1 MTTLIIRYFHD
12 KTKHQGRGITLNE
25 VRASGYW
32 ILGGS
37 TAVGSYIAKCIVC
50 HKLRATAQQQKMA
63 DLPEDRLE
71 PATPF
76 TSCVVD
82 YLGPWMIKEGRKQ
95 VKKYGVIFT
104 CLASRAVHLETSSTL
119 ETDSFINALRR
130 FICRQG
136 LIRQL
141 RCDRGTNFVGARREL
156 KEAVSE
162 LNHDW
167 IRAELLRENCDWID
181 FRMNVPSASHMG
193 GVWEPQIRSVHS
205 VLTALWQDNGLQQKD
220 EALRTLMCE
229 AEAII
234 NS

>member
-12 KTKHQGRGITLNE
+12 KTKHQGHGITLNE

-32 ILGGS
+32 ILAGS

-50 HKLRATAQQQKMA
+50 HKLCATAQQQKMA

-71 PATPF
+71 PAPPF
-76 TSCVVD
+76 TICAVD
-82 YLGPWMIKEGRKQ
+82 YKEGRKE

-119 ETDSFINALRR
+119 ETDSFINALYR

-136 LIRQL
+136 PIHHL
-141 RCDRGTNFVGARREL
+141 RCDRGTNFVGARPEL

-162 LNHDW
+162 LNHDR
-167 IRAELLRENCDWID
+167 IRAELLREDCDSID

-193 GVWEPQIRSVHS
+193 GVWEPQIRSVRS
-205 VLTALWQDNGLQQKD
+205 VLTALWQDNGLQLND